1 MARASCDGAKPP
13 VSQTTP
19 IVNNEIENAEKWL
32 LATGLYR
39 LFRLFHAK
47 SNLLQMRFGILRR
60 SAGFLS
66 ISSKDINNSPD
77 TFSAALFLQNF
88 QQLENDHF
96 SFVLTGELFN
106 LEIHNDLGFNI
117 FLSI

>member
-1 MARASCDGAKPP
+1 MLETEIIRHESHVLKD
-13 VSQTTP
+13 Q
-19 IVNNEIENAEKWL
+19 NNSDNATEINFTAV
-32 LATGLYR
+32 
-39 LFRLFHAK
+39 HAK
-47 SNLLQMRFGILRR
+47 SNLLQMRSSILRR

-96 SFVLTGELFN
+96 SFVLR
-106 LEIHNDLGFNI
+106 
-117 FLSI
+117 